1 MAMYK
6 TKRSRNPAKRR
17 RPHRPRNPFDPS
29 GIHIIAYVDGVPYIS
44 GTLDWYPY

>member
-6 TKRSRNPAKRR
+6 IKRSHNPAKRR
-17 RPHRPRNPFDPS
+17 RPHRPRNPFAECP
-29 GIHIIAYVDGVPYIS
+29 IITWVDGVPYIF